1 MRIFIAFED
10 VRLPL
15 DVQPGQTVG
24 DVKQVLRDHFK
35 VTGLKYTKSCFSL
48 TYCNTVISVSV
59 IFSYAVRKDFPCKL
73 LIILG
78 FTEVKL

>member
-24 DVKQVLRDHFK
+24 DVKKVLRDHFK
-35 VTGLKYTKSCFSL
+35 VRCDALLSMCLSETESFLKN
-48 TYCNTVISVSV
+48 YC
-59 IFSYAVRKDFPCKL
+59 AL
-73 LIILG
+73 L
-78 FTEVKL
+78 